1 MARSFSNFD
10 LMNHTPVIL
19 FDGVCNLCNAMVKF
33 IIKRDKKGSIKFAP
47 LQSEAAGELID
58 PSLIKEMDSFVFIE
72 HGRPYIKS
80 AGALRVCKYLRAP
93 WPLLYFFIIVP
104 AFIRDGVYD
113 FVAARRYNW
122 FGRKNECMI
131 PTAELKANF

>member
-1 MARSFSNFD
+1 
-10 LMNHTPVIL
+10 MNHTPVIL

-33 IIKRDKKGSIKFAP
+33 VIKRDKKGNIKFAP
-47 LQSEAAGELID
+47 LQSEVAGELTD
-58 PSLIKEMDSFVFIE
+58 PNFIKEMDSFVFIE
-72 HGRPYIKS
+72 HGLPYTKS

-93 WPLLYFFIIVP
+93 WPILYFFIIIP
-104 AFIRDGVYD
+104 AFIRDGVYN

-131 PTAELKANF
+131 PTAELQAKFLN